1 MTRRTNKRIWIFDF
15 DGTLAPL
22 VPERDKAKIHGESLK
37 LLKDLSATPGQRV
50 AILSSRMLDDLIPR
64 VPVEGIFLGGGSGS
78 EWLLPN
84 GKRLAFCKL
93 RKLREAR
100 GALLPD
106 LEKMAA
112 GCGAELEDKKWSVAL
127 HTRRAPP
134 EGKQKLHHLI
144 EVWPGAERVGIFKGP
159 EVIEVLFFPEVN
171 KAFGVR
177 TLRTI
182 LKLPASFGAI
192 VYSGDDEND
201 ARAME
206 FVTGMGGT
214 AITIG
219 DRPLVPSSL
228 VVKDQTALAYA
239 VRGIAAMDNGNNHV

>member
-1 MTRRTNKRIWIFDF
+1 MTISVKERVWIFDF

-22 VPERDKAKIHGESLK
+22 VPERDKAVLHGESLK
-37 LLKDLSATPGQRV
+37 LLNYLITAPGQKV

-64 VPVEGIFLGGGSGS
+64 VPVEGIFLGGGSGT
-78 EWLLPN
+78 EWLVPG
-84 GKRLAFCKL
+84 GKRMTFCKL
-93 RKLREAR
+93 RKLKEAR
-100 GALLPD
+100 SALLAS

-112 GCGAELEDKKWSVAL
+112 DCGADLEDKKWSVAL
-127 HTRRAPP
+127 HTRRASP
-134 EGKQKLHHLI
+134 EGKQELHRLI
-144 EVWPGAERVGIFKGP
+144 AAWQGAERVGIFKGP

-177 TLRTI
+177 TLCTL
-182 LKLPASFGAI
+182 LKLSASNGAI

-201 ARAME
+201 AMAME
-206 FVTGMGGT
+206 FVTGMGGI

-228 VVKDQTALAYA
+228 VVKDQPALAVA
-239 VRGIAAMDNGNNHV
+239 VRGIATMDNGNNAV